1 MRTVADRLDALLNL
15 SLSLSLSLSPN
26 SRPTA
31 VNLAEATNRMAAAA
45 RAAAARPQ
53 STAGSVKEAVVAA
66 AEAYLAADVA
76 ANIALGDYGADAVL
90 SSVAA
95 AASSSS
101 PSPGPPSVAV
111 LTHCNAGAL
120 ATAGHGTALGVIR
133 SLAARGR
140 LARAFCTE
148 TRPYN
153 QGARLT
159 AFELASEGLPATL
172 LCDSAAAALLVH
184 GGACSGA
191 SQERGEGERGGRDDG
206 FPLFVGRPHAV
217 VVGADRV
224 AANGDTANKVG
235 TLALAVAAKR
245 GGVPFF
251 VAAPTTTLDALL
263 PSGEGIPIEQRPTRE
278 VTHSRGGSG
287 ERVAAE
293 GVRVW
298 NPSFDVTPAD
308 LITGG
313 IITEKGMVPRRA
325 GTDSSF
331 AVAAFVAEHATGP
344 AAEAAQR
351 RIREEAGGEGGDP
364 AAPPPS
370 GSPSDF
376 ERLDCASVAEF
387 VAARPALAA
396 LVGDPAR
403 VSEWEVREVGDGNIN
418 FVFVVRGE
426 DAARAIVVKQA
437 LPFIRIAPDWPLSVD
452 RARIEA
458 AALREHGRLLALE
471 EGEGSSPPRTRRS
484 PLIPRVHLFDPER
497 AVIAMD
503 FVSPPAAVARGHLV
517 AGKVVPGLAED
528 VAEYAA
534 VTLFGTSLLS
544 CPESET
550 AAWRASAADF
560 ANPALCALTER
571 VVFTDP
577 YYASATNRHTSPQLD
592 AAAAFLRNDAEG
604 AAWALRLKMR
614 FSGTREALLHGD
626 LHTGSVMGVGVEVEV
641 GGEGVGSENGGGGA
655 SSSTSSL
662 DRPRAVVI
670 DPEFAFYGP
679 IGFDLGEF
687 TANLLMALLA
697 TDGKV
702 EEEGKEQTGEG
713 RQRAWLGASVTA
725 FWDRFELR
733 FRALWRKHALGGRK
747 KGGSA
752 AEEEEKKS
760 LARLEMEQ
768 DVFLA
773 SVRDDA
779 VRFAGCCVLRRIVGI
794 AHVEDFESILD
805 SDVRSLC
812 EARALRLGREMMVG
826 GSAAFGSFGALVEA
840 AERER
845 GRSREEGWV
854 GRN

>member
-1 MRTVADRLDALLNL
+1 
-15 SLSLSLSLSPN
+15 
-26 SRPTA
+26 
-31 VNLAEATNRMAAAA
+31 MAAAA
-45 RAAAARPQ
+45 RSAASLPG
-53 STAGSVKEAVVAA
+53 STSETVKAAVVAA

-76 ANIALGDYGADAVL
+76 ANVALGEYGADAVL
-90 SSVAA
+90 ASLSAA
-95 AASSSS
+95 AQNSDSSSL
-101 PSPGPPSVAV
+101 PSVAI

-120 ATAGHGTALGVIR
+120 ATAGHGTALGVVR

-159 AFELASEGLPATL
+159 AFELASEGFPATL

-184 GGACSGA
+184 GGECSGA
-191 SQERGEGERGGRDDG
+191 KQEEEGGGEGEKRDEEG
-206 FPLFVGRPHAV
+206 ALFAGRPHAV

-263 PSGEGIPIEQRPTRE
+263 PSGEGIPIEQRPTAE
-278 VTHSRGGSG
+278 VTHSRGGAG
-287 ERVAAE
+287 ERVAAK

-313 IITEKGMVPRRA
+313 IITEKGMVPRRRKKK
-325 GTDSSF
+325 GINGGEEEETELFD
-331 AVAAFVAEHATGP
+331 VAAFVAEHATGP
-344 AAEAAQR
+344 AAEAAR
-351 RIREEAGGEGGDP
+351 KKIAEEEKNN
-364 AAPPPS
+364 PPPLPS
-370 GSPSDF
+370 SSPSPSSSF
-376 ERLDCASVAEF
+376 EQLDCASVARY

-396 LVGDPAR
+396 LVGDPSR
-403 VSEWEVREVGDGNIN
+403 ISEWDVKEVGDGNIN

-426 DAARAIVVKQA
+426 EASGGEPRKAIVIKQA

-471 EGEGSSPPRTRRS
+471 EEVEEGEDKKKQNA
-484 PLIPRVHLFDPER
+484 LIPRVHLYDPER
-497 AVIAMD
+497 ALIAMD
-503 FVSPPAAVARGHLV
+503 FVAPPAAVARGLIV
-517 AGKVVPGLAED
+517 AGKIVPGLAED

-534 VTLFGTSLLS
+534 VTLFGTSLLACCS
-544 CPESET
+544 DNDPKNKNDT
-550 AAWRASAADF
+550 AAWRAASAGF
-560 ANPALCALTER
+560 SNPALCALTER
-571 VVFTDP
+571 VVFEDP
-577 YYASATNRHTSPQLD
+577 YRAADTNRHTSPQLD
-592 AAAAFLRNDAEG
+592 AAAAFLRDADAEG
-604 AAWALRLKMR
+604 AAWARRLMLR

-626 LHTGSVMGVGVEVEV
+626 LHTGSVMGVGVEA
-641 GGEGVGSENGGGGA
+641 GSGSGDGGGSGNNGENANGA
-655 SSSTSSL
+655 PSSSSSSNKS
-662 DRPRAVVI
+662 RPRAVVI

-687 TANLLMALLA
+687 TANLLMAFLA
-697 TDGKV
+697 TDGRKNEK
-702 EEEGKEQTGEG
+702 EEEIEI
-713 RQRAWLGASVTA
+713 QRAWLAASVPA

-733 FRALWRKHALGGRK
+733 FRALWRRKAL
-747 KGGSA
+747 A
-752 AEEEEKKS
+752 AAANTPN
-760 LARLEMEQ
+760 LARLEREQ

-779 VRFAGCCVLRRIVGI
+779 VRFAGCCVLRRVVGI
-794 AHVEDFESILD
+794 AHVEDFESIADAEL
-805 SDVRSLC
+805 RALC

-826 GSAAFGSFGALVEA
+826 GSAAFPSFGALVEA
-840 AERER
+840 AEMQR
-845 GRSREEGWV
+845 GKSRDEGWV
-854 GRN
+854 GGRGGVEKSK

>member
-1 MRTVADRLDALLNL
+1 
-15 SLSLSLSLSPN
+15 
-26 SRPTA
+26 
-31 VNLAEATNRMAAAA
+31 MAAAA
-45 RAAAARPQ
+45 KAAAALAQ
-53 STAGSVKEAVVAA
+53 STSCSVKAAVVAA
-66 AEAYLAADVA
+66 AESYLAADLA
-76 ANIALGDYGADAVL
+76 ANVALGEAGADAIL
-90 SSVAA
+90 SSL
-95 AASSSS
+95 ASSSS
-101 PSPGPPSVAV
+101 SSSPPSVAI

-133 SLAARGR
+133 SLASRGR

-184 GGACSGA
+184 GGNCSGV
-191 SQERGEGERGGRDDG
+191 SQEGEGERGGDE
-206 FPLFVGRPHAV
+206 FVGRPHAV

-251 VAAPTTTLDALL
+251 VAAPTTTLDASL
-263 PSGEGIPIEQRPTRE
+263 PSGEGIPIEQRPTKE
-278 VTHSRGGSG
+278 VTHSRGGEG

-293 GVRVW
+293 GVQVW

-313 IITEKGMVPRRA
+313 IITEKGMVPRRKD
-325 GTDSSF
+325 GNGF
-331 AVAAFVAEHATGP
+331 FNVAAFVAEHATGP
-344 AAEAAQR
+344 AAEAARKQ
-351 RIREEAGGEGGDP
+351 IEEKGASSASD
-364 AAPPPS
+364 
-370 GSPSDF
+370 DF
-376 ERLDCASVAEF
+376 EQLDCASVAEY
-387 VAARPALAA
+387 VASRPALAE
-396 LVGDPAR
+396 LVGDPSR
-403 VSEWEVREVGDGNIN
+403 VSDWEVKEVGDGNIN
-418 FVFVVRGE
+418 FVFIVRGE
-426 DAARAIVVKQA
+426 SGKAIVVKQA

-471 EGEGSSPPRTRRS
+471 EEEKEGKTSPSSSSRLT
-484 PLIPRVHLFDPER
+484 PRVHLYDPER
-497 AVIAMD
+497 ALIAMD
-503 FVSPPAAVARGHLV
+503 FVSPPAAVVRGQLV
-517 AGKVVPGLAED
+517 AGRIVPGLAED

-544 CPESET
+544 CSDT
-550 AAWRASAADF
+550 AAWRASAAGF
-560 ANPALCALTER
+560 ANPALCALTEQ

-577 YYASATNRHTSPQLD
+577 YYSAKTNRHTSPQLD
-592 AAAAFLRNDAEG
+592 VAADFLRKDAEG
-604 AAWALRLKMR
+604 AAWAQRLKLR

-626 LHTGSVMGVGVEVEV
+626 LHTGSVMGVGVEVN
-641 GGEGVGSENGGGGA
+641 GGESGSGGDGNGNGGGNGNG
-655 SSSTSSL
+655 

-687 TANLLMALLA
+687 TANLLIAFLA
-697 TDGKV
+697 IDGRK
-702 EEEGKEQTGEG
+702 GKEKESEE
-713 RQRAWLGASVTA
+713 QRAWLAESILT
-725 FWDRFELR
+725 FWDRIELR
-733 FRALWRKHALGGRK
+733 FRALWRRAAVGG
-747 KGGSA
+747 KGGA
-752 AEEEEKKS
+752 ACPAALYPMGEGEDETLS
-760 LARLEMEQ
+760 LARLERAQ
-768 DVFLA
+768 DVFLS

-779 VRFAGCCVLRRIVGI
+779 VRFAGCCMLRRVVGI
-794 AHVEDFESILD
+794 AHVEDFEAIESEDL
-805 SDVRSLC
+805 RSTC

-826 GSAAFGSFGALVEA
+826 GSAAFGSFALLVEA

-845 GRSREEGWV
+845 GRSREEGWI
-854 GRN
+854 GGGK

>member
-1 MRTVADRLDALLNL
+1 
-15 SLSLSLSLSPN
+15 
-26 SRPTA
+26 
-31 VNLAEATNRMAAAA
+31 MAAAA
-45 RAAAARPQ
+45 RAAAALPPA
-53 STAGSVKEAVVAA
+53 TPEAVKEAVVAA

-76 ANIALGDYGADAVL
+76 ANIALGDFGADAVL
-90 SSVAA
+90 STVPN
-95 AASSSS
+95 SSSS
-101 PSPGPPSVAV
+101 SSSSSVAV

-133 SLAARGR
+133 SLAARGK

-153 QGARLT
+153 PGARLT
-159 AFELASEGLPATL
+159 AFELASEGFPATL

-184 GGACSGA
+184 GGDCSGV
-191 SQERGEGERGGRDDG
+191 SQQQGDGGEKRGEERREGRGEG
-206 FPLFVGRPHAV
+206 FVGRPHAV

-263 PSGEGIPIEQRPTRE
+263 SSGNGIPIEQRPTKE
-278 VTHSRGGSG
+278 VTHSRGGAG

-313 IITEKGMVPRRA
+313 IITEKGMVPRKE
-325 GTDSSF
+325 GTAFVD
-331 AVAAFVAEHATGP
+331 VAAFVAEHATGP
-344 AAEAAQR
+344 AAEAAR
-351 RIREEAGGEGGDP
+351 RKIEEDGKKGEEDASSP
-364 AAPPPS
+364 AFKP
-370 GSPSDF
+370 
-376 ERLDCASVAEF
+376 LDCASVADY

-403 VSEWEVREVGDGNIN
+403 ISEWEVKEVGDGNIN

-426 DAARAIVVKQA
+426 DEEKTIVVKQA

-458 AALREHGRLLALE
+458 AALREHGRLLEEEEEQEEVE
-471 EGEGSSPPRTRRS
+471 EGEEGKGGKGKTPS

-497 AVIAMD
+497 ALIAMD
-503 FVSPPAAVARGHLV
+503 FISPPAAVARGHLV

-544 CPESET
+544 CPEAET
-550 AAWRASAADF
+550 AAWRATAAAF

-571 VVFTDP
+571 VVFSDP
-577 YYASATNRHTSPQLD
+577 YRAADTNRHTSPQLD
-592 AAAAFLRNDAEG
+592 TAAAFLRDDAEG
-604 AAWALRLKMR
+604 AAWALRLKLR

-626 LHTGSVMGVGVEVEV
+626 LHTGSVMGVGVEV
-641 GGEGVGSENGGGGA
+641 GGEENGSENGSVNGIDGSNTFP
-655 SSSTSSL
+655 SSSSSN
-662 DRPRAVVI
+662 RPRAVVI

-687 TANLLMALLA
+687 VANLLMALFA
-697 TDGKV
+697 TEVKDK
-702 EEEGKEQTGEG
+702 EIGKEKSSE
-713 RQRAWLGASVTA
+713 RQRAWLAASVTT
-725 FWDRFELR
+725 FWDTFELR
-733 FRALWRKHALGGRK
+733 FRAMWRKAAAAAL
-747 KGGSA
+747 KGKG
-752 AEEEEKKS
+752 EEEDIKF
-760 LARLEMEQ
+760 LARLESEQ
-768 DVFLA
+768 DVFLE
-773 SVRDDA
+773 SVRDDT
-779 VRFAGCCVLRRIVGI
+779 VRFAGCCVLRRVVGI
-794 AHVEDFESILD
+794 AHVEDFESIEDADL
-805 SDVRSLC
+805 RAAC

-826 GSAAFGSFGALVEA
+826 GSAAFGSFGAVVVA
-840 AERER
+840 AVRER
-845 GRSREEGWV
+845 GRSRLEGWV
-854 GRN
+854 GGGK